1 MKTKCMRSA
10 APKLVLALQNLS
22 EALALSSLYFLSQP
36 CSKQEPE
43 PE

>member
-10 APKLVLALQNLS
+10 APLKLVLALQNLS
-22 EALALSSLYFLSQP
+22 EAHSLYYLSHP